1 MSLMPSTTTLV
12 SHVSNTSPIMHGSS
26 VAIDSNNHT
35 PPLSPRSY
43 TQQIPSPIFNN
54 NTSNGNTYLNNTR
67 YMPYVT
73 GPQSQQMI
81 DVYTSAAY
89 SPISSPYGLAGN
101 NLLEHDVKIEGI
113 SPHSTG
119 HQIQHAHQQQ
129 HQMTHNMHSN
139 QNSHSRSPSVDEER
153 NHLQSQIMSLNL
165 ERPSVVNIKM
175 E

>member
-1 MSLMPSTTTLV
+1 MPSTTTLV
-12 SHVSNTSPIMHGSS
+12 SHVSNPSPIMHGSVGVDGS
-26 VAIDSNNHT
+26 NHT

-73 GPQSQQMI
+73 GPQSQQMV

-101 NLLEHDVKIEGI
+101 TLLEHEVKIEGI
-113 SPHSTG
+113 SPHNTG
-119 HQIQHAHQQQ
+119 HNNIQHAHQQQ
-129 HQMTHNMHSN
+129 HQLTHNMHSH
-139 QNSHSRSPSVDEER
+139 QNSHSRSPSVDDER
-153 NHLQSQIMSLNL
+153 DLQSQIMSRNL